1 MIKAIHPIAGC
12 LAFAC
17 VAAFLGGTVVA
28 KLSGSTEAISVV
40 KQAIPWGFFILAP
53 AMAAAGGT
61 GFVQS
66 RDRDNT
72 RIRAKRRRMPF
83 IVANGCLVLIPAAL
97 FLANR
102 AAEQDFGAMFQA
114 VQTVELIAGALNL
127 VLLGLNIRDGLVSAQ
142 RINDKKLTLRRVP

>member
-1 MIKAIHPIAGC
+1 MIKAIHPIAGGI
-12 LAFAC
+12 AFAC
-17 VAAFLGGTVVA
+17 VAAFFGGTVA
-28 KLSGSTEAISVV
+28 TKLSGSPEAITAV
-40 KQAIPWGFFILAP
+40 KLAIPWGFFILIP

-66 RDRDNT
+66 RDRDDQ
-72 RIRAKRRRMPF
+72 RIGAKRRRMPF

-102 AAEQDFGAMFQA
+102 AAHQDFGPMFQA

-127 VLLGLNIRDGLVSAQ
+127 VLLGLNIRDGFISAG
-142 RINDKKLTLRRVP
+142 RIKDKTLTLRRVP